1 MKVIWIVKISLVV
14 FLFAGFNVYA
24 QHHVTADVDDRN
36 IDLSQTGD
44 EDDGSGG
51 EHHHDPNDP
60 LNTIYNG
67 GGSTSGGSND
77 GGESEKEESSS
88 ETEGSPSLNCTSAPN
103 IHEPD
108 MNAFTQQYIMGRY
121 IKEIKYD
128 CVNAVAPRVGAEC
141 CIEISDCRGNR
152 SSYQVQLDL
161 ESEVS
166 AEKQLNQLNVVA
178 GYMQCSRP
186 F

>member
-1 MKVIWIVKISLVV
+1 MKVMWIAKISLIL

-24 QHHVTADVDDRN
+24 QNHPVVDDPN
-36 IDLSQTGD
+36 IDLGALGG
-44 EDDGSGG
+44 DDGNDD
-51 EHHHDPNDP
+51 EHHDEGHDPNDP
-60 LNTIYNG
+60 ILAG
-67 GGSTSGGSND
+67 GGSTSGGSNG
-77 GGESEKEESSS
+77 GGESEKEESNS
-88 ETEGSPSLNCTSAPN
+88 ESEGGTSLNCLSAPN

-108 MNAFTQQYIMGRY
+108 MSAFTQQYIMGRY

-166 AEKQLNQLNVVA
+166 AERQLNQLNVVA